1 MLVLYPMLDILSDHY
16 CKSFSK
22 PICGVPNF
30 PDVVVDEFLRARSGK
45 SPITKAD
52 PPSRLE
58 FALAAVQTGRYQEI
72 LGNDPELFPLE
83 RIRKT
88 GLPPSMSGSGSVFPP
103 TFILHGQQ
111 DSAVPVSGTHTFV
124 RLLEE
129 ADRTVQLHVTIR
141 PGDHGFDA
149 AATLDEPW
157 LKQGLDF
164 IANAW
169 QCSTSMPL
177 NSLL

>member
-1 MLVLYPMLDILSDHY
+1 MLDMRSDY
-16 CKSFSK
+16 YGKPFSK

-30 PDVVVDEFLRARSGK
+30 SDSVVDEFLGATSGK
-45 SPITKAD
+45 PPITEAD

-58 FALAAVQTGRYQEI
+58 FALAAVQTGRYQQI

-83 RIRKT
+83 RIRKI
-88 GLPPSMSGSGSVFPP
+88 GLPASLGGSTSAFPP
-103 TFILHGQQ
+103 TFVLHGQE
-111 DSAVPVSGTHTFV
+111 DSAVPVSGTREFV
-124 RLLEE
+124 RLLKEN
-129 ADRTVQLHVTIR
+129 DPTLQLHVAIR

-149 AATLDEPW
+149 FATIDEPW

-169 QCSTSMPL
+169 RVSAFEPSES
-177 NSLL
+177 SL

>member
-1 MLVLYPMLDILSDHY
+1 MLVLYPMLDMLSHY
-16 CKSFSK
+16 YCESFSK

-30 PDVVVDEFLRARSGK
+30 PDAIVDEFLRTSSGMF
-45 SPITKAD
+45 PITEAD

-58 FALAAVQTGRYQEI
+58 FALAAVQTGRYQQI

-88 GLPPSMSGSGSVFPP
+88 GLPPRTSGSGSVFPP
-103 TFILHGQQ
+103 TFILHGQE
-111 DSAVPVSGTHTFV
+111 DSAVPVSGTQTFV
-124 RLLEE
+124 RLLKE
-129 ADRTVQLHVTIR
+129 ADRTVQLHVAIR

-149 AATLDEPW
+149 TATLDEPW

-164 IANAW
+164 IASAW
-169 QCSTSMPL
+169 QSTTSVPL